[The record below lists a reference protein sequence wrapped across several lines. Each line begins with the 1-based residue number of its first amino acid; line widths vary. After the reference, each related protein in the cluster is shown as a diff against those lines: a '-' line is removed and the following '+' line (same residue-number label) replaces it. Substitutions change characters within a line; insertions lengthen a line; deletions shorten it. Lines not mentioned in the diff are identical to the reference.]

1 MIMNKERIRGK
12 LPQFMLQLFLTVLCI
27 VMLAPFF
34 WVVSTSLRL
43 PADSFKLP
51 PSFFPTSFHYGNYI
65 AVFKAFPFGRC
76 IFNSLK
82 IAGIIVAANLVISTM
97 AGYAF
102 ARIPFQGKHVVFLI
116 VLAGM
121 MIPAQAKLV
130 PTYIVMSKIGLVG
143 KHASLILPAV
153 ISPLNIFFV
162 RQYMMTIPAS
172 YEEAAYIDGAGR
184 LRIWWQIFVPMSK
197 SVIIMVSL
205 LSFLASWNDF
215 INPLIFISKYERM
228 TLPLGLKTLS
238 GAMNTGSVSVVL
250 AGVAISL
257 VVPTVLYV
265 FGQKHM
271 MQSAVMS
278 GLKS

>member
-1 MIMNKERIRGK
+1 MNKKKMKIK
-12 LPQFMLQLFLTVLCI
+12 LPQLVLHLFLAVLCI
-27 VMLAPFF
+27 LMLAPFA
-34 WVVSTSLRL
+34 WVIATSLRL

-51 PSFFPTSFHYGNYI
+51 PSFLPTSFHYQNYLD
-65 AVFKAFPFGRC
+65 VFKNFPFARC
-76 IFNSLK
+76 IFNSIK
-82 IAGIIVAANLVISTM
+82 IALIVVGANLIISTM

-102 ARIPFQGKHVVFLI
+102 ARIPFKGKSVVFMI
-116 VLAGM
+116 ILAGM

-143 KHASLILPAV
+143 THASLILPAV

-184 LRIWWQIFVPMSK
+184 LRIWWQVFVPMSK

-215 INPLIFISKYERM
+215 INPLIFLSKYEKM

-238 GAMNTGSVSVVL
+238 GAMNTGSASVVL

-257 VVPTVLYV
+257 VVPTILYI

-271 MQSAVMS
+271 LQSAVMS